1 MLIVSCY
8 LKTAEVEFLGLEPF
22 VVAVTAICCASDEI
36 LPFRTHQ
43 FKDLMLKYIPFDEVT
58 MILYV
63 IDESFQRFDCHHIR

>member
-1 MLIVSCY
+1 MLIVFCY
-8 LKTAEVEFLGLEPF
+8 LKIAEVEFLGLEPF

-63 IDESFQRFDCHHIR
+63 IDESS